1 MNTTILNI
9 TLFTRNETQSKKN
22 NLQNLSLNLITIT
35 TKENKQ
41 TNNLKKQQQ
50 SHKTSFT
57 NLFSL
62 L

>member
-41 TNNLKKQQQ
+41 TNNLKKQQ
-50 SHKTSFT
+50 
-57 NLFSL
+57 
-62 L
+62 